1 MWSTQYYF
9 LLSGNG
15 LIAPLCVQVYA
26 DTSTALRCDS
36 ATDAPL
42 SIFTTK
48 VAVVTNLAPRK
59 ICGVESQGMI
69 LAAMDDKN
77 NLSVMTVDK
86 DIIAGSEI
94 G

>member
-36 ATDAPL
+36 ATDVPL
-42 SIFTTK
+42 SMFTTK
-48 VAVVTNLAPRK
+48 VAVN
-59 ICGVESQGMI
+59 ESPTARCDDAS
-69 LAAMDDKN
+69 AAVRDSLLPDG
-77 NLSVMTVDK
+77 
-86 DIIAGSEI
+86 AAC
-94 G
+94 

>member
-42 SIFTTK
+42 SMFTTK
-48 VAVVTNLAPRK
+48 VAVNESPAPTVSDTSTLGVSMDELSDLTSYITLRTAPAVTK
-59 ICGVESQGMI
+59 
-69 LAAMDDKN
+69 
-77 NLSVMTVDK
+77 TH
-86 DIIAGSEI
+86 
-94 G
+94 

>member
-1 MWSTQYYF
+1 MV
-9 LLSGNG
+9 GK
-15 LIAPLCVQVYA
+15 
-26 DTSTALRCDS
+26 
-36 ATDAPL
+36 
-42 SIFTTK
+42 K

-94 G
+94 GQQKSELYIIKSSLPGWQVKSPAAWKGAFSCTALVLTG